1 MLWGAHSH
9 DLACA
14 GLVTPNLYVA
24 FGCAAAMGF
33 GDATVVILAY
43 SMFGRLFKGG
53 NSKVRTALLGALHTM
68 KRRLR

>member
-1 MLWGAHSH
+1 M
-9 DLACA
+9 
-14 GLVTPNLYVA
+14 TPNLYVA